1 MDKTE
6 YLEKMAFG
14 KSTEIIELM
23 KENTKE
29 NIRSINDETN
39 NTEGQ
44 LSLTKKLLKSV
55 INDWNN
61 RMCSIVEPQI
71 PVFENRV
78 LNVSIY
84 EEKDNIEKEIESLK
98 LKNINHSILKS
109 KLETILKQKYDLMN
123 QIQNVKNN
131 IDVTKNNL
139 IYLNDLSTISID
151 DLQEKINKLN
161 HEKQILNEKHT
172 KILIEKSNLQN
183 FLNEKNTLN
192 QKLTEL
198 KIKKENLTP
207 TIVLPSEENTE
218 QSTQSFSL
226 LKTRE
231 THELNSLKT
240 TLQNDISCMT
250 EIMLKESVC
259 KSQTDSLKKNIVKIE
274 DEVVRLLNITKTVN
288 LTLMNENLS
297 ALYQQSDHFN
307 KIAAQKTILTTKVQ
321 NINIEKSKIE
331 EKMVKTQ
338 NVMKTM
344 LTN

>member
-1 MDKTE
+1 
-6 YLEKMAFG
+6 MAFG

-192 QKLTEL
+192 Q
-198 KIKKENLTP
+198 N
-207 TIVLPSEENTE
+207 
-218 QSTQSFSL
+218 
-226 LKTRE
+226 
-231 THELNSLKT
+231 
-240 TLQNDISCMT
+240 
-250 EIMLKESVC
+250 
-259 KSQTDSLKKNIVKIE
+259 
-274 DEVVRLLNITKTVN
+274 
-288 LTLMNENLS
+288 
-297 ALYQQSDHFN
+297 
-307 KIAAQKTILTTKVQ
+307 
-321 NINIEKSKIE
+321 
-331 EKMVKTQ
+331 
-338 NVMKTM
+338 
-344 LTN
+344 